1 MKRLWTGLFVGL
13 LVLVGGIRPL
23 LAHGGG
29 EIKIGRE
36 PVGPYKLTVWMN
48 PPQAQPGE
56 TIHITV
62 GALAEDD
69 SPLLDVV
76 MVVEMT
82 NVANGAVVINKPATT
97 EQSTNKL
104 FYETD
109 FPAPDE
115 GKYEISVAM
124 TRGDVSGQVAFQTEV
139 KTTRNINWLVI
150 GLVGI
155 AAILAATMFLASRSV
170 NTETDIP
177 A

>member
-1 MKRLWTGLFVGL
+1 MKRWFAGLMVGL
-13 LVLVGGIRPL
+13 LVLMGGVRPL

-48 PPQAQPGE
+48 PPQAKPGE

-69 SPLLDVV
+69 SPLLDAE
-76 MVVEMT
+76 MVVQMT
-82 NVANGAVVINKPATT
+82 AVTNGEIVVTEPATT
-97 EQSTNKL
+97 ERSTNKL

-115 GKYEISVAM
+115 GLYEISVAM
-124 TRGDVSGQVAFQTEV
+124 TRGDISGQVAFQTEV
-139 KTTRNINWLVI
+139 KTGRSVNWLVI
-150 GLVGI
+150 GLIGVGVV
-155 AAILAATMFLASRSV
+155 LAAALFLASRNV
-170 NTETDIP
+170 NIEPDIP
-177 A
+177 

>member
-1 MKRLWTGLFVGL
+1 MKRLVGLLVGL
-13 LVLVGGIRPL
+13 LVLVVGVRPS

-48 PPQAQPGE
+48 PPQAQSGE

-69 SPLLDVV
+69 SPLLDAE
-76 MVVEMT
+76 MVVEMRDVNSGVT
-82 NVANGAVVINKPATT
+82 MITKPATT

-115 GKYEISVAM
+115 GLYEISVAM

-139 KTTRNINWLVI
+139 KTVRKINWLIV
-150 GLVGI
+150 GLAGVGVVLI
-155 AAILAATMFLASRSV
+155 TILFLASRNV
-170 NTETDIP
+170 NIEPDIP
-177 A
+177 

>member
-1 MKRLWTGLFVGL
+1 MKRMGAGLFVGL
-13 LVLVGGIRPL
+13 LVLLGAVRPL

-48 PPQAQPGE
+48 PPQPQSGK

-69 SPLLDVV
+69 SPLLDAE
-76 MVVEMT
+76 MMIEMT
-82 NVANGAVVINKPATT
+82 DVNSNAVVVTRPATT
-97 EQSTNKL
+97 DQSTNKL
-104 FYETD
+104 YYETD

-115 GKYEISVAM
+115 GLYEISVAL

-139 KTTRNINWLVI
+139 KTARTANWLII

-155 AAILAATMFLASRSV
+155 GTILAVALFLASRNV
-170 NTETDIP
+170 NIESDIP
-177 A
+177 

>member
-1 MKRLWTGLFVGL
+1 MKQLLVGL
-13 LVLVGGIRPL
+13 LVGWLVLLAGIRPL

-69 SPLLDVV
+69 SPLLDAEI
-76 MVVEMT
+76 MVRVT
-82 NVANGAVVINKPATT
+82 AVNSGNIIINKPATT

-115 GKYEISVAM
+115 GLYEISVAM
-124 TRGDVSGQVAFQTEV
+124 TRGDVAGQVAFLTEIE
-139 KTTRNINWLVI
+139 TRRTINWLVI

-155 AAILAATMFLASRSV
+155 GVILAATLFLASRKV
-170 NTETDIP
+170 DIEPDIP
-177 A
+177 R

>member
-1 MKRLWTGLFVGL
+1 MKRLLVGL
-13 LVLVGGIRPL
+13 LVFVGLVGAVRPL

-62 GALAEDD
+62 GALAEDE
-69 SPLLDVV
+69 SPLLDATMLVQ
-76 MVVEMT
+76 MT
-82 NVANGAVVINKPATT
+82 NVNSGEVMITEPATT

-115 GKYEISVAM
+115 AGLYEISVAM
-124 TRGDVSGQVAFQTEV
+124 TRGDVSGQVAFQTVV
-139 KTTRNINWLVI
+139 KAGRNVNWLVI

-155 AAILAATMFLASRSV
+155 GIVLAGALFLASRNV
-170 NTETDIP
+170 NIEADMP
-177 A
+177 

>member
-1 MKRLWTGLFVGL
+1 MKRVVGL
-13 LVLVGGIRPL
+13 LVGLVMLVVAVRPL

-56 TIHITV
+56 TIHITI

-69 SPLLDVV
+69 SPLLDATI
-76 MVVEMT
+76 MVQMT
-82 NVANGAVVINKPATT
+82 DMANGNIVINEPATT
-97 EQSTNKL
+97 EQATNKL

-115 GKYEISVAM
+115 GLYEISVAM

-139 KTTRNINWLVI
+139 QTKQNVSWLII

-155 AAILAATMFLASRSV
+155 GVVLAGALFLASRNV
-170 NTETDIP
+170 NIEPDIP
-177 A
+177 

>member
-1 MKRLWTGLFVGL
+1 MKRWWIGL
-13 LVLVGGIRPL
+13 LVLIGLVGVARPL

-29 EIKIGRE
+29 EVKIGRE

-48 PPQAQPGE
+48 PPQARPGQ
-56 TIHITV
+56 TIHVTV

-69 SPLLDVV
+69 SPLLDATM
-76 MVVEMT
+76 MVQMT
-82 NVANGAVVINKPATT
+82 NVDSGDVMVTKPATT

-115 GKYEISVAM
+115 GLYEISVAM

-139 KTTRNINWLVI
+139 EAGRSVNWLVI

-155 AAILAATMFLASRSV
+155 GVVLAGALFLANRNV
-170 NTETDIP
+170 NIEADIP
-177 A
+177 

>member
-1 MKRLWTGLFVGL
+1 M
-13 LVLVGGIRPL
+13 GGIRPS

-29 EIKIGRE
+29 EIKISRE

-48 PPQAQPGE
+48 PPRAQPGE

-69 SPLLDVV
+69 SPLLDAA
-76 MVVEMT
+76 MGVEMT
-82 NVANGAVVINKPATT
+82 DVATGDVLVTKPATT

-104 FYETD
+104 FYEAD

-115 GKYEISVAM
+115 GLYEISVNM
-124 TRGDVSGQVAFQTEV
+124 TKDDVSGQVAFQTEV
-139 KTTRNINWLVI
+139 IMARSVNWLVI

-155 AAILAATMFLASRSV
+155 GVVLAAALFVASRNV
-170 NTETDIP
+170 NIEPDVP
-177 A
+177 AQKKLRIEIRS

>member
-1 MKRLWTGLFVGL
+1 MKWWLVGL
-13 LVLVGGIRPL
+13 LALIGLAVGIRPL

-29 EIKIGRE
+29 EIKIGRG

-48 PPQAQPGE
+48 PPQARPGE

-69 SPLLDVV
+69 SPLLDAM
-76 MVVEMT
+76 MVVQMK
-82 NVANGAVVINKPATT
+82 NAASGNVVITESATT

-104 FYETD
+104 FYEAD

-115 GKYEISVAM
+115 GLYEISVSM

-139 KTTRNINWLVI
+139 QARRSINWLVI

-155 AAILAATMFLASRSV
+155 GIILAGSLFLAGRTGNIEPDRLV
-170 NTETDIP
+170 
-177 A
+177 

>member
-1 MKRLWTGLFVGL
+1 MKRWMVGWMVGL
-13 LVLVGGIRPL
+13 LVLAGGIRPL
-23 LAHGGG
+23 HAHGGG

-69 SPLLDVV
+69 APLLDAAL
-76 MVVEMT
+76 VVEMKE
-82 NVANGAVVINKPATT
+82 VASGDIFITTPATT

-109 FPAPDE
+109 FPAPAE
-115 GKYEISVAM
+115 GLYEISVAM
-124 TRGDVSGQVAFQTEV
+124 TRGDVSGQVAFQTEIQ
-139 KTTRNINWLVI
+139 TTRSMNWLVVGLI
-150 GLVGI
+150 GIGVV
-155 AAILAATMFLASRSV
+155 LAGALFLASRSV
-170 NTETDIP
+170 NIEPDIP
-177 A
+177 

>member
-1 MKRLWTGLFVGL
+1 MKRLVSLLVGL

-23 LAHGGG
+23 HAHGGG
-29 EIKIGRE
+29 EIKVGRE

-48 PPQAQPGE
+48 PPQAQPEE

-69 SPLLDVV
+69 APLLDAAIKVT
-76 MVVEMT
+76 MT
-82 NVANGAVVINKPATT
+82 NVTTGDIYITEPATT

-115 GKYEISVAM
+115 GLYEISVAM

-139 KTTRNINWLVI
+139 QKTRNINWLVI

-155 AAILAATMFLASRSV
+155 GVVLAAALFLASRNV
-170 NTETDIP
+170 DIEPDIP
-177 A
+177 